1 MADYY
6 NSQFSGKEVDDA
18 IEKIRSIIAN
28 PSENATS
35 DLEKITINGVIYNVS
50 SGGAYHITLTSNLGT
65 ITQEQYNS
73 LAANENSYVIFQH
86 GANKEMYQL
95 SEIYSNELHLSSV
108 DSQSQ
113 MVIYANS
120 LQCTIWSDPS
130 EKTINK
136 TNTISAESTNVQYPS
151 AKAVY
156 DYVYSM
162 IVGALTTEV

>member
-28 PSENATS
+28 PSESATL
-35 DLEKITINGVIYNVS
+35 DLDKITINGVIYNV
-50 SGGAYHITLTSNLGT
+50 GAYHITLTSNLGT

-73 LAANENSYVIFQH
+73 LAANENSYVIFQP
-86 GANKEMYQL
+86 GAKKEMYQL
-95 SEIYSNELHLSSV
+95 SEIYSDELHLSSV

-156 DYVYSM
+156 DFVYSM
-162 IVGALTTEV
+162 IVGALNTEV

>member
-18 IEKIRSIIAN
+18 IEKIRSIIVN

-35 DLEKITINGVIYNVS
+35 DLDTITINGVIYNVS
-50 SGGAYHITLTSNLGT
+50 SI
-65 ITQEQYNS
+65 
-73 LAANENSYVIFQH
+73 
-86 GANKEMYQL
+86 
-95 SEIYSNELHLSSV
+95 
-108 DSQSQ
+108 
-113 MVIYANS
+113 
-120 LQCTIWSDPS
+120 C
-130 EKTINK
+130 EKIKNK

>member
-28 PSENATS
+28 PSESATL
-35 DLEKITINGVIYNVS
+35 DLDKITINGVTYNVS
-50 SGGAYHITLTSNLGT
+50 SI
-65 ITQEQYNS
+65 
-73 LAANENSYVIFQH
+73 
-86 GANKEMYQL
+86 
-95 SEIYSNELHLSSV
+95 
-108 DSQSQ
+108 
-113 MVIYANS
+113 
-120 LQCTIWSDPS
+120 C
-130 EKTINK
+130 EKIKNK
-136 TNTISAESTNVQYPS
+136 TNIISAESTNDQYPS

>member
-28 PSENATS
+28 PSESATL
-35 DLEKITINGVIYNVS
+35 DLDKITINGVTYNV
-50 SGGAYHITLTSNLGT
+50 GAYHITLTSNPGT

-73 LAANENSYVIFQH
+73 LAANENSYIIFQL
-86 GANKEMYQL
+86 GAEKEMYQL
-95 SEIYSNELHLSSV
+95 SGIYSDELHLSSV

-113 MVIYANS
+113 MVIYANN
-120 LQCTIWSDPS
+120 LQCIIWSEPS
-130 EKTINK
+130 EKTTNK

-162 IVGALTTEV
+162 IVGALNTEV